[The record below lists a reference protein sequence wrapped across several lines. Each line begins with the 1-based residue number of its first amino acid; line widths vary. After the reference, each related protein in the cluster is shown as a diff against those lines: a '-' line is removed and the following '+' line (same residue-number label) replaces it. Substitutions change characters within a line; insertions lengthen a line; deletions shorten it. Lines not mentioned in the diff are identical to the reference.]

1 MISDEKLL
9 KFIYYI
15 LKYNVKKAKKKEK
28 LMADLLYLEE
38 NVNSDNLFK
47 IFDLYTGYTQYFE
60 LEELPDVI
68 KALAREMS
76 NE

>member
-47 IFDLYTGYTQYFE
+47 IFDSWLSKF
-60 LEELPDVI
+60 
-68 KALAREMS
+68 
-76 NE
+76 